1 MHDHL
6 RSSPVYQG
14 ALRTGSIMGETPANS
29 TLALRSRRYEHMR
42 DDLRIY
48 SAGKKLDHLIRRA
61 LDPMIRYIGPYE
73 VSAIMVF
80 LNEFD
85 RTFLKM
91 RITDQAR
98 QWIEPR
104 IAFCREMIDVAKQEY
119 EAYGWPSPSPDGFHD
134 LIIREGETVH
144 EIVYHNPFYT
154 IACMGTP
161 TRLYREIQ
169 ACYWN

>member
-6 RSSPVYQG
+6 RSSTVYKN
-14 ALRTGSIMGETPANS
+14 ALRTGSIMAETPANS

-42 DDLRIY
+42 DDLRVY

-61 LDPMIRYIGPYE
+61 LDPMIRYIGPSE
-73 VSAIMVF
+73 LSAIMVF
-80 LNEFD
+80 LDEFD
-85 RTFLKM
+85 RTFPKM

-104 IAFCREMIDVAKQEY
+104 IALCREMIGVAKQEY
-119 EAYGWPSPSPDGFHD
+119 EAYGWPAPSPDGFHD
-134 LIIREGETVH
+134 LVIREGETIH

-154 IACMGTP
+154 IAWFGTP
-161 TRLYREIQ
+161 TTFYHTIYALY
-169 ACYWN
+169 WK